1 MARWILAK
9 KLNFE
14 NLGFQGSDLA
24 VPPPNDGP
32 VYIPNYKINV
42 ENIESCYDNIEL

>member
-24 VPPPNDGP
+24 VGGRVGAVPD
-32 VYIPNYKINV
+32 YKKGARR
-42 ENIESCYDNIEL
+42 